1 MVMDASDCKWILM
14 ATLRYF
20 LLYGFDRAYAVEMEQ
35 IGPHT
40 DNSGISGKPSVAMRR
55 SYGPYTR
62 TAQLARPRRRTSVSR
77 FLLTIRTEL
86 TAHCGGQPS
95 ITQKLMIER
104 ICMTLL
110 RIELMDRDALNSD
123 TPGEITERQARD
135 YLAWVNTAGRLLR
148 TLGVEPASGRSLSP
162 GEALA
167 KTYVGATL

>member
-1 MVMDASDCKWILM
+1 MVPARTILEFQVKPLG
-14 ATLRYF
+14 AT
-20 LLYGFDRAYAVEMEQ
+20 
-35 IGPHT
+35 P
-40 DNSGISGKPSVAMRR
+40 RR
-55 SYGPYTR
+55 YGPYTR

-77 FLLTIRTEL
+77 FLLTTRTEL
-86 TAHCGGQPS
+86 IAHCGGHPS

-148 TLGVEPASGRSLSP
+148 TLGIEPASSRQLSP
-162 GEALA
+162 AEALQRV
-167 KTYVGATL
+167 YVAAEP